1 MSRVVKQQRIERRIS
16 ASLRIL
22 LALVLFLVQVA
33 LVVALAIFLQANI
46 AFLYTA
52 LHILGLACAMKIFF
66 KKRCPT
72 YKFSWI
78 LLIMASPVVGL
89 ILYSLWGDNVEK
101 NSLKMQAAPF
111 KERKSA
117 RMRSE
122 DAIAKMGRKLS
133 SWERLARFCHKNDF
147 MLYENTDALY
157 FPDGAAYLWDLI
169 DRMEKAEH
177 YIFLEY
183 FIIAEGKIW
192 NQILQ
197 VLKKRAA
204 HGVEVKV
211 LFDDFGNIY
220 RFSNAILQELQDAG
234 IEVLAFN
241 PVHQYVNR
249 LKFNYR
255 DHRKIA
261 VIDGVAAYT
270 GGVNIA
276 DEYANIIERFGHWK
290 DTGICI
296 TGEAVWGFTSRFIEM
311 WENNGGTMHNEHD
324 YYRSQPVRCGEGF
337 YQVFTDGPSNSE
349 VRMSEEIYMQLIASA
364 RRFLYITTPYFAV
377 EDSMLQALCTAA
389 DGGVDVRLMLP
400 AIPDHKYTYLVAG
413 SYYGELM
420 RHGVKI
426 YEYSPGFLHAKSVM
440 VDREAALI
448 GSTNMDY
455 RSFQLH
461 YECGVL
467 VYDSPV
473 VEYLFEDMD
482 NIMEVSRR
490 ITYEEWE
497 KRKWSRKVAE
507 KFLRFFAL
515 WM

>member
-1 MSRVVKQQRIERRIS
+1 M
-16 ASLRIL
+16 
-22 LALVLFLVQVA
+22 
-33 LVVALAIFLQANI
+33 
-46 AFLYTA
+46 
-52 LHILGLACAMKIFF
+52 
-66 KKRCPT
+66 
-72 YKFSWI
+72 
-78 LLIMASPVVGL
+78 
-89 ILYSLWGDNVEK
+89 LW
-101 NSLKMQAAPF
+101 
-111 KERKSA
+111 
-117 RMRSE
+117 
-122 DAIAKMGRKLS
+122 
-133 SWERLARFCHKNDF
+133 
-147 MLYENTDALY
+147 ENTDARY
-157 FPDGAAYLWDLI
+157 FSDGASFLWDLI
-169 DRMEKAEH
+169 DKMEKAEH

-183 FIIAEGKIW
+183 FIVAEGKIW
-192 NQILQ
+192 NRMLQ
-197 VLKKRAA
+197 VMKERASR
-204 HGVEVKV
+204 GVEVKL
-211 LFDDFGNIY
+211 LFDDFGNIF
-220 RFSNAILQELQDAG
+220 RFSGTTLQELQDAG
-234 IEVLAFN
+234 VEVMAFN

-261 VIDGVAAYT
+261 VIDGAAAYT

-290 DTGICI
+290 DSGICLE
-296 TGEAVWGFTSRFIEM
+296 GEAVWGFTSRFIEM
-311 WENNGGTMHNEHD
+311 WENNGGVMHNEHD
-324 YYRSQPVRCGEGF
+324 YYRSQGVSCGEGY
-337 YQVFTDGPSNSE
+337 YQVFTDGPNNPD
-349 VRMSEEIYMQLIASA
+349 VRLSEEIYMQLISSA
-364 RRFLYITTPYFAV
+364 KRFLYITTPYFAI

-400 AIPDHKYTYLVAG
+400 AIPDHKYTYLVAQ

-426 YEYSPGFLHAKSVM
+426 YEYTPGFLHSKSVM

-448 GSTNMDY
+448 GSVNMDY

-482 NIMEVSRR
+482 NIMEVSHR
-490 ITYEEWE
+490 ITCEEWE
-497 KRKWSRKVAE
+497 KRKWSKKVAE

>member
-1 MSRVVKQQRIERRIS
+1 MSREVKRQKVERRIS

-22 LALVLFLVQVA
+22 LALLLFVVNIVLVLA
-33 LVVALAIFLQANI
+33 LSSFLQDNTT
-46 AFLYTA
+46 FLYAA
-52 LHILGLACAMKIFF
+52 LRIMALACAMKIFF

-78 LLIMASPVVGL
+78 MLIMATPVVGL
-89 ILYSLWGDNVEK
+89 ILYSTWGDNVEK
-101 NSLKMQAAPF
+101 DRLKKQTAVF
-111 KERKSA
+111 KERKSS

-122 DAIAKMGRKLS
+122 DTIAKMGKKLP
-133 SWERLARFCHKNDF
+133 SWERVARFCHKNDF
-147 MLYENTDALY
+147 MLWENTDARY
-157 FPDGAAYLWDLI
+157 FSDGASFLWDLI
-169 DRMEKAEH
+169 DKMEKAEH

-183 FIIAEGKIW
+183 FIVAEGKIW
-192 NQILQ
+192 NRMLQ
-197 VLKKRAA
+197 VMKERASR
-204 HGVEVKV
+204 GVEVKL
-211 LFDDFGNIY
+211 LFDDFGNIF
-220 RFSNAILQELQDAG
+220 RFSGTTLQELQDAG
-234 IEVLAFN
+234 VEVMAFN

-261 VIDGVAAYT
+261 VIDGAAAYT

-290 DTGICI
+290 DSGICLE
-296 TGEAVWGFTSRFIEM
+296 GEAVWGFTSRFIEM
-311 WENNGGTMHNEHD
+311 WENNGGVMHNEHD
-324 YYRSQPVRCGEGF
+324 YYRSQGVSCGEGY
-337 YQVFTDGPSNSE
+337 YQVFTDGPNNPD
-349 VRMSEEIYMQLIASA
+349 VRLSEEIYMQLISSA
-364 RRFLYITTPYFAV
+364 KRFLYITTPYFAI

-400 AIPDHKYTYLVAG
+400 AIPDHKYTYLVAQ

-426 YEYSPGFLHAKSVM
+426 YEYTPGFLHSKSVM

-448 GSTNMDY
+448 GSVNMDY

-482 NIMEVSRR
+482 NIMEVSHR
-490 ITYEEWE
+490 ITCEEWE
-497 KRKWSRKVAE
+497 KRKWSKKVAE